1 MKNNKLRKLYNYF
14 NKKPNNNNNVEFEP
28 YKIKINTSALT
39 VRKGPEE
46 LYDVVGIVKEGDT
59 FVIVE
64 ECYDRSGELWGLL
77 KAFRKERNGWIK
89 LKYTKKK

>member
-77 KAFRKERNGWIK
+77 KAFRRERNGWIK

>member
-14 NKKPNNNNNVEFEP
+14 NRKPINNTEFEP